1 MNSTTEMMKIVDRG
15 QWINAPLTAARTI
28 ACAVTNALLGRSRMG
43 AARHLDTVSDHLLK
57 DIGIQRHMIKHVV
70 KYGRQ

>member
-1 MNSTTEMMKIVDRG
+1 MNSTTEMMNPTERT
-15 QWINAPLTAARTI
+15 QWINGSLTAARAI
-28 ACAVTNALLGRSRMG
+28 LRSFTNTLLERSRMG
-43 AARHLDTVSDHLLK
+43 AGRHLDTVSDHLLK